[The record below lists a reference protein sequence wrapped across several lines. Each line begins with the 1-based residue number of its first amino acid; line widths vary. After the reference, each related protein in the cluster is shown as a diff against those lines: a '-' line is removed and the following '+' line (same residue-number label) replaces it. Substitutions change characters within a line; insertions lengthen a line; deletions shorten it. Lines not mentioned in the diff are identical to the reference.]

1 MFVQRVNKRILT
13 SRVRTSSAYTHEQQ
27 MQFVTDATAA
37 LIEDSA
43 PYGEPGARGRT
54 HTPPEL
60 LTHPRRLAPWS
71 AALLVIDSVMALFR
85 VDFVG
90 RGELAERQQKLNK
103 HLNQIKKRAWRGSA
117 RSTEL
122 TRREAVW
129 AAVAEEFNLAVVLTN
144 QGTWHCARLLQYRTA
159 KLTSTFS
166 HGCSHGGPGGERRG
180 TTWAGLQVPSR
191 VAVSSHLCRAQ
202 FVADAKKPVGG
213 HILAHA
219 RCARSSRVH
228 LFLARNRRRVCVCP
242 CTARRACTCARAAGT
257 TAFGAAHCA
266 RGAVRHAQSA

>member
-1 MFVQRVNKRILT
+1 
-13 SRVRTSSAYTHEQQ
+13 

-117 RSTEL
+117 RSTDL

-144 QGTWHCARLLQYRTA
+144 QGTWHCARFAAVLDSQTDLHIFSWMQSRRTPGRA
-159 KLTSTFS
+159 PRYDV
-166 HGCSHGGPGGERRG
+166 GGL
-180 TTWAGLQVPSR
+180 ASAVPSR
-191 VAVSSHLCRAQ
+191 SLLSFVSCAVRCGREEARRRPHPRACEVRAQ
-202 FVADAKKPVGG
+202 PPRALVRRSKP
-213 HILAHA
+213 AA
-219 RCARSSRVH
+219 
-228 LFLARNRRRVCVCP
+228 RVCVCV
-242 CTARRACTCARAAGT
+242 RAQHDAP
-257 TAFGAAHCA
+257 
-266 RGAVRHAQSA
+266 VHAQGEREQPHLVRRTALAARSGTRKSA